1 MPQLISG
8 LLFVGALILASV
20 CDLRERIIPYL
31 SCILLVVAGLIN
43 FSPANLFG
51 ITLAIPLAFVTKNDA
66 IGWGDVQL
74 VAAAGFVLGFWRGA
88 AGLAATVCGLV
99 LFTVADRLVQRIQ
112 GKPCPKRYPLAPFLS
127 VGFIAAYFIL

>member
-20 CDLRERIIPYL
+20 CDLRERIVPYL

-43 FSPANLFG
+43 FSPPIFWGLPG
-51 ITLAIPLAFVTKNDA
+51 HTVAFVTRNNA

-74 VAAAGFVLGFWRGA
+74 VAAAGFALGFWRGA
-88 AGLAATVCGLV
+88 AGLAVTVCGLV
-99 LFTVADRLVQRIQ
+99 LFTVADRIIRKAQ
-112 GKPCPKRYPLAPFLS
+112 GKSCPKRYPLAPFLS